1 MRAGSGARGVAL
13 LLVSGL
19 AATAVLHAES
29 LYVIEQLV
37 VGVSST
43 ADAGGERVAT
53 LRSGDRVEALEHAG
67 DEVRV
72 RLANGLEGWVRAAYL
87 SADEPLRV
95 RLAQRDAEVA
105 RLNDELS
112 AVKTQL
118 HPAAAPAAAG
128 AVVSTAGSGATAS
141 PATARQAAAD
151 PAAPAP
157 GALFSAGEERAR
169 PSWPW
174 MLAAAV
180 IAFGAGFGLGA
191 LALDRHIRRKYGG
204 LRIY

>member
-1 MRAGSGARGVAL
+1 MRAGSAARGVAL

-19 AATAVLHAES
+19 AVTAALHAES

-37 VGVSST
+37 VGVSSS

-53 LRSGDRVEALEHAG
+53 LRSGDRVEALERAG
-67 DEVRV
+67 DEVHV

-112 AVKTQL
+112 ALKTQL
-118 HPAAAPAAAG
+118 HPAAASAAAG
-128 AVVSTAGSGATAS
+128 AAVTTAGGGVAAS
-141 PATARQAAAD
+141 PATQRQAAED
-151 PAAPAP
+151 TAAPAP

>member
-1 MRAGSGARGVAL
+1 MRVGSAGRGVAV

-19 AATAVLHAES
+19 AVSAVLHAES

-53 LRSGDRVEALEHAG
+53 LRSGDRVEALERAG
-67 DEVRV
+67 DEVHV
-72 RLANGLEGWVRAAYL
+72 RLANGREGWVRASYL

-105 RLNDELS
+105 RLNDEVS
-112 AVKTQL
+112 ALETQL
-118 HPAAAPAAAG
+118 HSAAAPAAAG
-128 AVVSTAGSGATAS
+128 AAASAAGAGVTAS
-141 PATARQAAAD
+141 PATPRPAAED

-157 GALFSAGEERAR
+157 GALFSAREERAR

-174 MLAAAV
+174 TLAAAV
-180 IAFGAGFGLGA
+180 ITFGAGFAIGA

-204 LRIY
+204 VRIY

>member
-1 MRAGSGARGVAL
+1 MRVGSAGRGVAV

-19 AATAVLHAES
+19 AVTAVLHAES

-43 ADAGGERVAT
+43 ADAGSERVAT
-53 LRSGDRVEALEHAG
+53 LRSGDRVEALERAG
-67 DEVRV
+67 DEVHV
-72 RLANGLEGWVRAAYL
+72 RLANGREGWVRASYL

-112 AVKTQL
+112 AVRTQL
-118 HPAAAPAAAG
+118 HSAAAPPAAAAAGGGVTASAATPRPAAE
-128 AVVSTAGSGATAS
+128 
-141 PATARQAAAD
+141 D
-151 PAAPAP
+151 LAAPAP

-191 LALDRHIRRKYGG
+191 LTLDRHIRRKYGG

>member
-1 MRAGSGARGVAL
+1 VRRAGSGARGVAV

-19 AATAVLHAES
+19 AVTAVLHAES

-53 LRSGDRVEALEHAG
+53 LRSGDRVEALERTG
-67 DEVRV
+67 DEVHV

-112 AVKTQL
+112 ALKTQL

-128 AVVSTAGSGATAS
+128 AVVSTAPARNERGLYGPGCS
-141 PATARQAAAD
+141 PPQSS
-151 PAAPAP
+151 PLAPA
-157 GALFSAGEERAR
+157 SV
-169 PSWPW
+169 
-174 MLAAAV
+174 LA
-180 IAFGAGFGLGA
+180 
-191 LALDRHIRRKYGG
+191 H
-204 LRIY
+204 